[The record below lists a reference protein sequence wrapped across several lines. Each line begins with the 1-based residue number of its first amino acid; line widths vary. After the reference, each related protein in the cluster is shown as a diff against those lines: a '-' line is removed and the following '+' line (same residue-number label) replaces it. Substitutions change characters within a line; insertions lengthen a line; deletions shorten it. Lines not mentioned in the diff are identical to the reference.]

1 MPTLATDPLQEAV
14 AALRS
19 KVPVGSKLTSRE
31 WEDMAAEFKARAFF
45 SARVEN
51 ERLLAEMKSRLQVR
65 IDLAKK
71 DGATMDRG
79 RFIEEMQ
86 AEVARSGYKR
96 GEARRGSLQDLKS
109 QRRQGVIWDMN
120 VAQAQGYAAWKSA
133 MDPDVL
139 DAFPCQELVRVIGKI
154 NIRDWPIIWEDHG
167 GKFYGEPGKD
177 YPNAPGRM
185 VAKITD
191 DIWRRISRF
200 KTPWAPFDW
209 GSGMRL
215 RKLSR
220 TKSVALGVM
229 GADEVLTPLSE
240 PFNAATQASLEGIPA
255 AGREN
260 LRSTFGDTVK
270 VDGEKI
276 LIYTSTQLPSYGNQ
290 AQNTDEFVR
299 DRARDLFRRA
309 DQEFQRL
316 QQELD
321 GAGLGFQGEDEREIA
336 RIYLAQTSAVA
347 VGRKALF
354 HDTMTPSQAALFEEV
369 VTGSDKGL
377 TYHYAPEGG
386 HVMVWRDDLNPMA
399 AADVL
404 RQMEEGKGGLLMG
417 YGMDEI
423 PERNQA
429 AVLVKIYTRPRGETS
444 RPVAGFYGPVE
455 RWRVFAEARA
465 RDISDAWGVE
475 VEIETDFI
483 R

>member
-14 AALRS
+14 AALRA

-31 WEDMAAEFKARAFF
+31 WEDIAAEFKARAFF

-65 IDLAKK
+65 IELAKK

-86 AEVARSGYKR
+86 AEVAKTGYKR

-109 QRRQGVIWDMN
+109 QRRQGVIFDMN

-139 DAFPCQELVRVIGKI
+139 DAFPCQELIRVIGKI
-154 NIRDWPIIWEDHG
+154 NIRDWPLIWEDHG

-185 VAKITD
+185 AATITD

-220 TKSVALGVM
+220 TKSVALGVI

-240 PFNAATQASLEGIPA
+240 PFNATTQASLEGIPA

-260 LRSTFGDTVK
+260 LRSTFGDFAKLDADT
-270 VDGEKI
+270 I
-276 LIYTSTQLPSYGNQ
+276 LIYKSTQAASYGNE
-290 AQNTDEFVR
+290 AKSHDEILR
-299 DRARDLFRRA
+299 DRAANNFRRGI
-309 DQEFQRL
+309 DELERL
-316 QQELD
+316 RRGND
-321 GAGLGFQGEDEREIA
+321 GAEANFPGEVGSEIA
-336 RIYLAQTSAVA
+336 RIYLAQAAAVA
-347 VGRKALF
+347 VGRKGLF
-354 HDTMTPSQAALFEEV
+354 HDTMTPSEARLFGAALATFEE
-369 VTGSDKGL
+369 DL
-377 TYHYAPEGG
+377 TVHYVEEGG
-386 HVMVWRDDLNPMA
+386 HLFVWRQDLNDLQLDDLTQQLNN
-399 AADVL
+399 D
-404 RQMEEGKGGLLMG
+404 GGGLLMG
-417 YGMDEI
+417 YGLDHRAKIGE
-423 PERNQA
+423 A
-429 AVLVKIYTRPRGETS
+429 HVLVKIYALPRVEGDQ
-444 RPVAGFYGPVE
+444 PAAGFHAPLDG
-455 RWRVFAEARA
+455 WKVFAMARA
-465 RDISDAWGVE
+465 RDISDAWGVD
-475 VEIETDFI
+475 VEIKQTI
-483 R
+483 RQ